1 MRGREKAPEHTPG
14 AIDSGVRLK
23 ETPGGDQARCRSRRG
38 DPCCGR
44 DTPTVVRGSRVG
56 RIDYVRRRTPGM
68 VGECSSGMDHPG
80 LLERS
85 LVRVSRV
92 SGRRRQNRAEFEFHG
107 PRPGEPS
114 ECLGRFIL
122 AGFPAD
128 AVAFAVQPYG
138 RRISVCIPACLEPPI
153 ALADLLHGGT
163 EGGPVKVRF
172 SAACP
177 GRENPFPTH
186 VVRVWV
192 GRGASA
198 GSRELVE
205 RVLASFRYLRGPS
218 DAE

>member
-1 MRGREKAPEHTPG
+1 MVTRRAVVVVAVILVAAGTLLLWFADRESDEWTTFGGERQGWSVNVPPG
-14 AIDSGVRLK
+14 WTTQVFSNDRWCEYLGY
-23 ETPGGDQARCRSRRG
+23 
-38 DPCCGR
+38 R
-44 DTPTVVRGSRVG
+44 DAAVITG
-56 RIDYVRRRTPGM
+56 
-68 VGECSSGMDHPG
+68 
-80 LLERS
+80 
-85 LVRVSRV
+85 
-92 SGRRRQNRAEFEFHG
+92 AEFEFHG

-122 AGFPAD
+122 AGFPRD

-138 RRISVCIPACLEPPI
+138 RRISVGLPACLEPPI

-177 GRENPFPTH
+177 GGENPFPTH

-192 GRGASA
+192 GRDASA